1 MRELETFG
9 QHVEAFGHSLK
20 HVGFKITIL
29 NYIRSWK
36 HNENLPKRKHKDI
49 DFEVLSVLGR
59 DLQSA
64 KVHVYYAQS
73 GILNLEN
80 LRSITEV
87 LVRFHGALIGIA
99 KEVVGGVE
107 ELD

>member
-36 HNENLPKRKHKDI
+36 HNENLPKRPSERKSARLLRSKWHI
-49 DFEVLSVLGR
+49 EPREFEVYNRGLGAVPWGSYW
-59 DLQSA
+59 DCEG
-64 KVHVYYAQS
+64 S
-73 GILNLEN
+73 GW
-80 LRSITEV
+80 
-87 LVRFHGALIGIA
+87 GC
-99 KEVVGGVE
+99 
-107 ELD
+107 